1 MLKKSVKSKIAV
13 LVLSLTM
20 LLGTASLAMA
30 GVTPVDKAAASNVAA
45 PQSIEAIHYY
55 VTGTTYIRSGPGTSY
70 SILRTV
76 YAGETVWYNSELTDY
91 HNGWTP
97 VYIGS
102 TEGYILDSKIQEY

>member
-1 MLKKSVKSKIAV
+1 MFKKSVKSKIAV

-30 GVTPVDKAAASNVAA
+30 GAAPVDKAAVSVSA
-45 PQSIEAIHYY
+45 PQSIESIHYH

-76 YAGETVWYNSELTDY
+76 HAGDTVWDDPELPDY
-91 HNGWTP
+91 GNGWTP

-102 TEGYILDSKIQEY
+102 TEGYILDSYIVEY

>member
-1 MLKKSVKSKIAV
+1 MLKRSIKSKIAV

-30 GVTPVDKAAASNVAA
+30 GATPADKAATSGVSA
-45 PQSIEAIHYY
+45 PQSIESIHYF

-76 YAGETVWYNSELTDY
+76 YAGDTVWLDPDLPDYN
-91 HNGWTP
+91 NGWKP

-102 TEGYILDSKIQEY
+102 THGYILNSYIVEY